1 MKERS
6 VMRKVRAVSLG
17 ESEFHGLGTGA
28 VTRLLM
34 KYICREER
42 ESRRKILL
50 VYFDSMASHMEQQ
63 LGASESCNDKVKW
76 LWMRQG
82 IDKIE
87 LWTLTNRWE

>member
-1 MKERS
+1 MDC
-6 VMRKVRAVSLG
+6 
-17 ESEFHGLGTGA
+17 GLGTGA

-34 KYICREER
+34 RDTCREER
-42 ESRRKILL
+42 EREKTTMLV

-82 IDKIE
+82 IDMVE
-87 LWTLTNRWE
+87 LWTLTNLMGK